1 MASYVFEVECEI
13 EATFSPAEPDV
24 GIFGPCLDDL
34 DLSSVSMLVR
44 ELNRNK
50 FGMMGAAYKN
60 IDLLDG
66 LDKSAREQVIKNI
79 FAAFGKDIE
88 EAAWGDAE

>member
-24 GIFGPCLDDL
+24 GIFGPILEDC
-34 DLSSVSMLVR
+34 DLSSVSMLVAKPR
-44 ELNRNK
+44 VGHAARTWLNV
-50 FGMMGAAYKN
+50 
-60 IDLLDG
+60 DLLDG
-66 LDKSAREQVIKNI
+66 LDKAAREQVIKNI

>member
-1 MASYVFEVECEI
+1 MASYAFEVEVEI

-34 DLSSVSMLVR
+34 DLSSVSMLVPKR
-44 ELNRNK
+44 RD
-50 FGMMGAAYKN
+50 GRTTYSN

-66 LDKSAREQVIKNI
+66 LDKAAREQVIKNI
-79 FAAFGKDIE
+79 LAAYGNEIE
-88 EAAWGDAE
+88 EAAYEDA

>member
-1 MASYVFEVECEI
+1 MASYAFEVEVEI

-24 GIFGPCLDDL
+24 GIFEPTVDDL

-44 ELNRNK
+44 SSGPFSPAKYR
-50 FGMMGAAYKN
+50 N

-66 LDKSAREQVIKNI
+66 LDKAAREQVIKNI
-79 FAAFGKDIE
+79 LAAYGDEIE
-88 EAAWGDAE
+88 EAAYEDA

>member
-24 GIFGPCLDDL
+24 GIFGPILDDC
-34 DLSSVSMLVR
+34 DLSSVSMLVSER
-44 ELNRNK
+44 KSGRTTYTNV
-50 FGMMGAAYKN
+50 
-60 IDLLDG
+60 DLLDG
-66 LDKSAREQVIKNI
+66 LDKTAREQVIKNI

>member
-24 GIFGPCLDDL
+24 GIFGPILDDY
-34 DLSSVSMLVR
+34 DLSSVSMLVSER
-44 ELNRNK
+44 KSGRTTYTNV
-50 FGMMGAAYKN
+50 
-60 IDLLDG
+60 DLLDG
-66 LDKSAREQVIKNI
+66 LDKTAREQVIKNI